1 MGPAFVA
8 LPLCGPEPAV
18 CVAPRSWQED
28 AGQVSGARL
37 SRPWAG
43 VLRQQP
49 TSVPCQAWAAHPGR
63 LAGIEVEP
71 GAARIQSLPAE
82 QSPARSSR
90 RLTVAESR
98 KTEAT
103 GKKAQ
108 SHRNDTVLSQV
119 R

>member
-1 MGPAFVA
+1 MV
-8 LPLCGPEPAV
+8 
-18 CVAPRSWQED
+18 
-28 AGQVSGARL
+28 GA
-37 SRPWAG
+37 
-43 VLRQQP
+43 
-49 TSVPCQAWAAHPGR
+49 PGR
-63 LAGIEVEP
+63 GGEAGWALAPVLTNSCSPPLAACLSPSLASTGPRRRGWEGGASEP
-71 GAARIQSLPAE
+71 GSWAE

-90 RLTVAESR
+90 RLTVAESQ